1 MKVVLPALFILVV
14 VTLFF
19 VKKTP
24 KHNPYS
30 TVETSWNQLPA
41 DSLGYRFIVIGD
53 FDGNGTKETLTESYT
68 DSTMKHEISS
78 IRYYKN
84 NDRIGFLTQ
93 KKPVLRL
100 LCNDN
105 KISPFMIENNN
116 TSGLLFVKNV
126 GNIDVLS
133 GDEIA
138 YAVDWLDVSNVNS
151 FRIANYHK
159 GKWSDIDMF
168 PIHESSIPFY
178 HNEDKGI
185 ADSLIVWNGFVEH
198 LKNGKTRIFTESK
211 YEFEDTIIVKDF
223 RK

>member
-1 MKVVLPALFILVV
+1 
-14 VTLFF
+14 
-19 VKKTP
+19 
-24 KHNPYS
+24 
-30 TVETSWNQLPA
+30 LPA
-41 DSLGYRFIVIGD
+41 DSFGYRFVVTGD

-84 NDRIGFLTQ
+84 DDRIGLLTQ

-105 KISPFMIENNN
+105 KILPFMIENKIHN

-126 GNIDVLS
+126 GNIDALP

-138 YAVDWLDVSNVNS
+138 YAVEWLDFSNVNS
-151 FRIANYHK
+151 FCIANYYK
-159 GKWSDIDMF
+159 GKWRNIDMF
-168 PIHESSIPFY
+168 PTHESSIPFY

-185 ADSLIVWNGFVEH
+185 ADSLIAWNGFVEH